1 MVTFNGQRFDVPFLR
16 AKALLP
22 APPRAHVDLLYIAR
36 AAGLAG
42 GQKAVEEKLGLVR
55 DDDVR
60 GIDGL
65 RGRRFL
71 VQHLYGNPQ
80 SYTRLLRYNRT
91 DVEMMPRIAAR
102 LCGLLTAPQAEM
114 PRPVV
119 MPSPGRSVRCVRRP
133 ESFAALQTAWL
144 ERRPSLRLLET
155 KLQTRF
161 GRQPVVVGI
170 DLRAKAKN
178 PTGWAVCRGPQ
189 TETRVMFDD
198 AEILD
203 ATLSVGPDLVS
214 INTPS
219 CHVAHVRVGRQPLSP
234 VGRHRPRRKTHP
246 LVPGHSVLS
255 RLDPADAR
263 PYQARHR
270 TDPDLEAKGISVI
283 ESYPAPPRTS

>member
-1 MVTFNGQRFDVPFLR
+1 
-16 AKALLP
+16 
-22 APPRAHVDLLYIAR
+22 
-36 AAGLAG
+36 
-42 GQKAVEEKLGLVR
+42 
-55 DDDVR
+55 
-60 GIDGL
+60 
-65 RGRRFL
+65 
-71 VQHLYGNPQ
+71 
-80 SYTRLLRYNRT
+80 
-91 DVEMMPRIAAR
+91 
-102 LCGLLTAPQAEM
+102 
-114 PRPVV
+114 

-214 INTPS
+214 INAPFS

-234 VGRHRPRRKTHP
+234 VGGIVRDAERI
-246 LVPGHSVLS
+246 LWS
-255 RLDPADAR
+255 R
-263 PYQARHR
+263 
-270 TDPDLEAKGISVI
+270 GIRV
-283 ESYPAPPRTS
+283 YPALIRQMQGLTHAASN

>member
-1 MVTFNGQRFDVPFLR
+1 
-16 AKALLP
+16 
-22 APPRAHVDLLYIAR
+22 
-36 AAGLAG
+36 
-42 GQKAVEEKLGLVR
+42 
-55 DDDVR
+55 
-60 GIDGL
+60 
-65 RGRRFL
+65 
-71 VQHLYGNPQ
+71 
-80 SYTRLLRYNRT
+80 
-91 DVEMMPRIAAR
+91 MMPRIAAR
-102 LCGLLTAPQAEM
+102 LCGLLSQRTAEM
-114 PRPVV
+114 PPVV

-214 INTPS
+214 IDAPLFLPRGRMS
-219 CHVAHVRVGRQPLSP
+219 VSDDSPCRQLGGIVRDAERILWSRGIRVYPALIRQMQGLTKR
-234 VGRHRPRRKTHP
+234 GIELTRILEAERDLRNRILPRRR
-246 LVPGHSVLS
+246 PGHPEHS
-255 RLDPADAR
+255 
-263 PYQARHR
+263 Q
-270 TDPDLEAKGISVI
+270 EA
-283 ESYPAPPRTS
+283 A